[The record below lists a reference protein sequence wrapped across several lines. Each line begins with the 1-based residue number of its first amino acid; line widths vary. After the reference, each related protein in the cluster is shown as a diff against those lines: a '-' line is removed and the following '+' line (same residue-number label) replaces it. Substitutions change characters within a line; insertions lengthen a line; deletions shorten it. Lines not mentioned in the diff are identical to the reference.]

1 MNLNSSAHNIIL
13 FFTGFC
19 FLKNLKRQLMDWV
32 LAMGNED
39 ERGIRLKYFYIYVFS
54 CVGFLDKL

>member
-54 CVGFLDKL
+54 